1 MPLELLAVVTDFVDR
16 RGGAEGYFSLPMS
29 GVHVLRSFQQVDA
42 NHALYR
48 PSLCVVVQGA
58 KQFLVG
64 DRQVDYRAMQ
74 GLIVSMDLPACG
86 RIVAASPDA
95 PFIGLTVE
103 FDTAIMR
110 DVLDHLEE
118 PPTAL
123 EKDDAA
129 FFVADIEHALA
140 HCLVRLVRLAETPQ
154 AIAVLYP
161 SLLREIYYWLLIGPH
176 GSAVCRLALP
186 ETHLSRIAKAIWLLR
201 EQYTQPLPVDRLAA
215 AARMSVSSFHH
226 HFKALTG
233 MTPLQ
238 FQKQLR
244 LLEARR
250 LMLSDAVTVADAAY
264 RVGYE
269 SASQFSREYS
279 RAFGQAPKRD
289 TMSLKASYAEP
300 LPA

>member
-1 MPLELLAVVTDFVDR
+1 MSLELLAAVTDFVDR
-16 RGGAEGYFSLPMS
+16 RGGAEGYFPLPMS

-48 PSLCVVVQGA
+48 PSLCVVLQGA

-118 PPTAL
+118 PPTPL
-123 EKDDAA
+123 KKDGAA
-129 FFVADIEHALA
+129 FFVADIEDPLA

-161 SLLREIYYWLLIGPH
+161 SILREIYYWLLIGPH

-201 EQYTQPLPVDRLAA
+201 EQYTQPLPIDRLAA

-250 LMLSDAVTVADAAY
+250 LMLSDAVAVADAAY

-279 RAFGQAPKRD
+279 RAFGMAPKRD
-289 TMSLKASYAEP
+289 TMSLKGNYAEP
-300 LPA
+300 LLA

>member
-1 MPLELLAVVTDFVDR
+1 MSAELLAAVTDFVDSH
-16 RGGAEGYFSLPMS
+16 GGAQGYYPLPMS

-48 PSLCVVVQGA
+48 PSLCVVVQGG

-86 RIVAASPDA
+86 RIVSASPDA

-103 FDTAIMR
+103 FDTAIIR

-123 EKDDAA
+123 EKDGSA
-129 FFVADIEHALA
+129 FFVADIEDALA
-140 HCLVRLVRLAETPQ
+140 RCLVRLVRLAETPQ

-161 SLLREIYYWLLIGPH
+161 SILREIYYWLLTGPH

-201 EQYTQPLPVDRLAA
+201 EHYTEPLPVVRLAA
-215 AARMSVSSFHH
+215 AARMSASSFHH

-250 LMLSDAVTVADAAY
+250 LMLSDALAVADAAY

-289 TMSLKASYAEP
+289 TMTLRAGQAEP
-300 LPA
+300 VPA